1 MSIFNV
7 FLIRV
12 FLHLDWIRRDTLYLS
27 VFSSNAEKYGPE
39 KLQILTLFTQWKL
52 VSKEPNGQ
60 LLIKYFPVDWDSAS
74 QYDSSRTQNWQR
86 FKDSL
91 SPAWNYMFKVNN
103 SDTRTR
109 REIYSKSTTKTL
121 ERHYWRRHGVFIVS
135 FEHILHL
142 VVVFLWLTLSR

>member
-91 SPAWNYMFKVNN
+91 SPAWNYVFKVNN

-109 REIYSKSTTKTL
+109 REIYSQSTIQTL

>member
-1 MSIFNV
+1 MPIFNV

-91 SPAWNYMFKVNN
+91 SPALNYMFKDNN

-109 REIYSKSTTKTL
+109 REIYSKSTIKTL

-142 VVVFLWLTLSR
+142 VVVFLWFTLSR

>member
-1 MSIFNV
+1 MPIFNV

-91 SPAWNYMFKVNN
+91 SPAWNYMFKDNN

-109 REIYSKSTTKTL
+109 REIYSKSTIKTL

-142 VVVFLWLTLSR
+142 VVVFLWFTLSR

>member
-1 MSIFNV
+1 MPIFNV

-52 VSKEPNGQ
+52 VSKEPTGQ

-91 SPAWNYMFKVNN
+91 SPAWNYMFKDNN

-109 REIYSKSTTKTL
+109 REIYSKSTIKTL